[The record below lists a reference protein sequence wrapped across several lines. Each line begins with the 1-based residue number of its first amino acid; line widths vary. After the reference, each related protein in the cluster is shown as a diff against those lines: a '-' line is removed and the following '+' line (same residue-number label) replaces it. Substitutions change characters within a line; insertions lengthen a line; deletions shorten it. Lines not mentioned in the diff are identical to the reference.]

1 MVDTF
6 RTDHFGGPARS
17 GKDHKVARAKDINSR
32 GDTSGRVNLSM
43 RGVADQVDLTNLQQ
57 IVRASYSTSPK

>member
-17 GKDHKVARAKDINSR
+17 GKDHKVARAKDISR